1 MKTLLRCFSVT
12 VLMVA
17 IWVGFGSSLPN
28 LTFTNSGNNFGA
40 WAEEVSTDNLD
51 KTNFINADN
60 TKIDLNN
67 SNINTFRQVP
77 GMYPTLARIVVNNAP
92 YETFDDVLKI
102 SGLSAAQIQ
111 RLKENAERFTLKKP
125 DNSMNRE
132 RINNSLYRL

>member
-1 MKTLLRCFSVT
+1 MKIILRSFRIISIAILVSFSLLGS
-12 VLMVA
+12 L
-17 IWVGFGSSLPN
+17 WFGN
-28 LTFTNSGNNFGA
+28 LNLA
-40 WAEEVSTDNLD
+40 WADGENLQKTD
-51 KTNFINADN
+51 FINADN

-92 YETFDDVLKI
+92 YDSFDDVIKI

-111 RLKENAERFTLKKP
+111 KLKENADRFTLKKP

-132 RINNSLYRL
+132 RINNALYRL

>member
-1 MKTLLRCFSVT
+1 MKNLLQSFKILVCTTL
-12 VLMVA
+12 VLVSL
-17 IWVGFGSSLPN
+17 WFGLGAN
-28 LTFTNSGNNFGA
+28 LANLAGSPA
-40 WAEEVSTDNLD
+40 WAETEDLQ

-67 SNINTFRQVP
+67 SNINTFRQLP
-77 GMYPTLARIVVNNAP
+77 GMYPTLARIIVNNSP
-92 YETFDDVLKI
+92 YETFDDVIKI

-111 RLKENAERFTLKKP
+111 KLKDNADRFTLKKP